1 MLLPLRTVSVTTAAS
16 RLAGQPI
23 TAHQRKSVH
32 PVVQPVSR
40 MNQRFTGR
48 VTVRTGGAI
57 RMPQAAPPLDLAER
71 RRYDAQEP
79 APPSR
84 GGIRPLILLLD
95 AAPEESAPSATP
107 SDNASCRRG
116 RNPGPVRGPV
126 LGGPALRTGVCTTH
140 SSTNRVT
147 AGSVL
152 RSSRPRGSGCR
163 LRLDGATDQG
173 AELAVDTTPRSR
185 LFTVKAQL
193 IAAESLATTT
203 DAEAVDERRDRRHW
217 NSPTGSV
224 PPKR

>member
-84 GGIRPLILLLD
+84 GGDTTAYLASRR
-95 AAPEESAPSATP
+95 SA
-107 SDNASCRRG
+107 
-116 RNPGPVRGPV
+116 
-126 LGGPALRTGVCTTH
+126 GGICSVCHALRQCV
-140 SSTNRVT
+140 V
-147 AGSVL
+147 
-152 RSSRPRGSGCR
+152 
-163 LRLDGATDQG
+163 Q
-173 AELAVDTTPRSR
+173 
-185 LFTVKAQL
+185 
-193 IAAESLATTT
+193 
-203 DAEAVDERRDRRHW
+203 
-217 NSPTGSV
+217 
-224 PPKR
+224 KR